1 MFKTMKEIKNEEKK
15 FKYSY
20 NKINR
25 EIDIQEYYFYIKDE
39 LEKKLFERIMET
51 EDEYDK
57 KYRDVFYANSDD
69 ELHEALNAYLNVLN
83 KYMKIFT
90 EMRKVVSETANKLRS
105 ENVDESIIKES
116 SDKVHLEISKAEKT
130 IKLEIATSKESIR
143 KLETSDIVESANSE
157 KSKEIIKKIKSVIRS
172 THNKTSGALKT
183 IKSSLARL
191 IAVIKSSVRSKIKE
205 MKNKEK
211 QKNG

>member
-1 MFKTMKEIKNEEKK
+1 MFKT
-15 FKYSY
+15 
-20 NKINR
+20 INTIR
-25 EIDIQEYYFYIKDE
+25 RKHDIQEYYFYIIGE
-39 LEKKLFERIMET
+39 IEKKLFERFIET

-57 KYRDVFYANSDD
+57 KYSDVLHVNSDD
-69 ELHEALNAYLNVLN
+69 ELREALNAYINLLN
-83 KYMKIFT
+83 KYMKMCT
-90 EMRKVVSETANKLRS
+90 EMRKVVSKTTDKLRS

-116 SDKVHLEISKAEKT
+116 SDKVLLGISEVEES

-157 KSKEIIKKIKSVIRS
+157 KSKEIIKKIKSLIRS